1 MSRVKSIFDK
11 KYNPQT
17 NNFVSKLDIDP
28 VELDHI
34 IPKELQRQ
42 KPLELPDIP
51 ENVIVRHF
59 VALSEQNYSVDSGI
73 YPLGSCTMKYNPRIN
88 EKIARLEGFAQ
99 AHPLQQICEGS
110 MELLYKLSQSLCEI
124 CGMDAFTL
132 TPAAGAQGELTGIL
146 LFKKYF
152 ET

>member
-1 MSRVKSIFDK
+1 MKEPLIKD
-11 KYNPQT
+11 YNSEGRTGYTLP
-17 NNFVSKLDIDP
+17 
-28 VELDHI
+28 EL
-34 IPKELQRQ
+34 
-42 KPLELPDIP
+42 DIP
-51 ENVIVRHF
+51 EKEVDDIINDDYLRNEAPDLPEVSEVDVVRHYTS
-59 VALSEQNYSVDSGI
+59 LSEQNYSVDSGI